1 LRCCLPFLIYFF
13 ATNYYLQQYA
23 LEGIPEDE
31 RATFSL
37 EFVLR
42 WLILLSLLYFMFFEV
57 IQLLRDRFEYF
68 TDPYNYLDMS
78 QYAIN
83 VYLIL

>member
-1 LRCCLPFLIYFF
+1 
-13 ATNYYLQQYA
+13 
-23 LEGIPEDE
+23 
-31 RATFSL
+31 
-37 EFVLR
+37 
-42 WLILLSLLYFMFFEV
+42 MFFEV